1 MTIYFEDGEL
11 KPDFNLSF
19 TYTKRIDAGKGFRNN
34 LEELDNLMKSN
45 PGATVYTNSLVAL
58 SNTYAWNE
66 TLKVPMIF
74 VRSSPFSG
82 FSRIDY
88 LTEKEICRAHN
99 ILHMYMNGGFSQ
111 HEREVFEQ

>member
-11 KPDFNLSF
+11 RPDFNLSF
-19 TYTKRIDAGKGFRNN
+19 TYTKRIDAGKGFSNN
-34 LEELDNLMKSN
+34 LKELDELMKSN

-74 VRSSPFSG
+74 VRPSPFSG

-99 ILHMYMNGGFSQ
+99 ILYMYMNGGFSH
-111 HEREVFEQ
+111 HE

>member
-11 KPDFNLSF
+11 QPDFNLSF

-34 LEELDNLMKSN
+34 LEELNELMKSN
-45 PGATVYTNSLVAL
+45 PGATIYTNSLVAL

-74 VRSSPFSG
+74 VRSNQFSG

-111 HEREVFEQ
+111 HE